1 MICVART
8 AAAVDGR
15 EARRSRRVGFTLLE
29 ILLTLAIIAA
39 MAAVL
44 VSGTVR
50 LTEMKPVSPQE
61 IFWKAVQ
68 ETRKRALRSGAEQQL
83 RMTGKNHSL
92 ALVATGPGGDKTYS
106 FNATSDLQVDF
117 LASAKSR
124 SAILI
129 GGQLIETGSVPFV
142 TFYGDGTCSP
152 FRVQFHSG
160 AGAAFLVSIDPWT
173 CAPVLISDDSHR
185 L

>member
-1 MICVART
+1 MTV
-8 AAAVDGR
+8 AAVDGR
-15 EARRSRRVGFTLLE
+15 GARSDRCAGFTLLE

-68 ETRKRALRSGAEQQL
+68 ETRKRALRSGTEQQL
-83 RMTGKNHSL
+83 RITGKNRSL
-92 ALVATGPGGDKTYS
+92 ALVASGPGGDTNYPFK
-106 FNATSDLQVDF
+106 ATSDLQIEF
-117 LASAKSR
+117 LGPAKSG

-129 GGQLIETGSVPFV
+129 GGQLVETGSVPFV

-160 AGAAFLVSIDPWT
+160 AGAPFLVSIDPWT

-185 L
+185 R

>member
-1 MICVART
+1 MAG
-8 AAAVDGR
+8 DGR
-15 EARRSRRVGFTLLE
+15 RARRNRRAGFTLLE

-44 VSGTVR
+44 VSGSIR
-50 LTEMKPVSPQE
+50 LTEMKPISPQE

-83 RMTGKNHSL
+83 RITGKNKTL
-92 ALVATGPGGDKTYS
+92 ALVASGPNGETS
-106 FNATSDLQVDF
+106 FPFNATSDLQVE
-117 LASAKSR
+117 LLSSGKSR

-129 GGQLIETGSVPFV
+129 GGQAVETGSVPYV

-152 FRVQFHSG
+152 FRVQFH
-160 AGAAFLVSIDPWT
+160 AGGNSVFLVSIDPWT
-173 CAPVLISDDSHR
+173 CAPVLLADDTR
-185 L
+185 R